1 MEFTERMTE
10 KMKKAIV
17 TGPKKIEVIDVD
29 VPKPGEGEV
38 LVKVLAIGICGS
50 DLHYYAGDQ
59 IGERSIVYPM
69 SLGHEFAGEA
79 VGVGPGVRGLKPGD
93 RIMAEP
99 ASGCGECEWCKGGK
113 SNLCPATRFCGS
125 PPVDGAFSQYYALN
139 AHQALPIPDDMSYD
153 GALMA
158 EPLANLIHVMEMADL
173 KRGQSACVIGC
184 GPIGLLLL
192 QLVKRAGASRIFAS
206 EKVPYRRSLA
216 ERLGADV
223 AYDANA
229 CDAADEILKATDGRG
244 VDVAFEAAGDPPA
257 IDQCM
262 RAATR
267 GGMVVIEGIP
277 AETQVVFDVRT
288 ARRKELTVKFCRR
301 CPDTPEKALSLVHNR
316 EIDVGS
322 LVSHHF
328 PIAQIA
334 RAFEIVHAHIDNAVK
349 VVIEP
354 WR

>member
-1 MEFTERMTE
+1 MTE
-10 KMKKAIV
+10 KMKKAVI
-17 TGPKKIEVIDVD
+17 TGPKQVELIDIDVPEPAD
-29 VPKPGEGEV
+29 GEV

-59 IGERSIVYPM
+59 IGERRIVYPM
-69 SLGHEFAGEA
+69 GLGHEFAGDIVS
-79 VGVGPGVRGLKPGD
+79 VGAGVRNVKPGD
-93 RIMAEP
+93 RVMAEP
-99 ASGCGECEWCKGGK
+99 ALGCGSCEWCKGGK
-113 SNLCPATRFCGS
+113 SNLCPSTRFCGS

-139 AHQALPIPDDMSYD
+139 EHQALPIPDDMSYD
-153 GALMA
+153 AALMA
-158 EPLANLIHVMEMADL
+158 EPLANLLHVMDMAEL
-173 KRGQSACVIGC
+173 KRGQTACIIGC

-192 QLVKRAGASRIFAS
+192 QLVKRAGAGKVFVS

-216 ERLGADV
+216 ERFGADV

-257 IDQCM
+257 VDQCL

-267 GGMVVIEGIP
+267 GGMVVIEGITP
-277 AETQVVFDVRT
+277 ETTVSFDVRA

-301 CPDTPEKALSLVHNR
+301 CPDTPEKALSLIHSG
-316 EIDVGS
+316 EIEVDA
-322 LVSHHF
+322 LISHHL
-328 PIAQIA
+328 PITEIA
-334 RAFEIVHAHIDNAVK
+334 RAFEIVYAHIDNAVK

-354 WR
+354 W